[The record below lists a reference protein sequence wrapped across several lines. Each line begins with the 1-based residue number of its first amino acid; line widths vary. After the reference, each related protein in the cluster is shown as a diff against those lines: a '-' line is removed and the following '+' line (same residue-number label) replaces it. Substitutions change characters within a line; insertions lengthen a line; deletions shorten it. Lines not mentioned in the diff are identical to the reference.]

1 MSSTTCTRVEYTYVS
16 RKAIQ
21 LPETQRWAARKV
33 GIGKVVSKCYGS
45 ERETRAALLCR
56 SEMLVLA
63 QGRAFF
69 SFVKPATEARVGFW
83 LGLERGM
90 DVDLFW
96 RFSVIVVLYAL
107 LMFRVG
113 P

>member
-1 MSSTTCTRVEYTYVS
+1 MSSTTCARVEYTYVS
-16 RKAIQ
+16 RKVIQ

-33 GIGKVVSKCYGS
+33 EIGKVVSKCYGS

-69 SFVKPATEARVGFW
+69 SFVKPATEARVGFGW
-83 LGLERGM
+83 VWSVGWI
-90 DVDLFW
+90 VDLLDLCY
-96 RFSVIVVLYAL
+96 SVVYYAL